1 MAVLAESGDAGY
13 IDGFAISSK
22 LLMFNFLPKNTK
34 FFDYFDRDTAVLVR
48 TAEEFCRFLESSG
61 DPKEYSKRLKDLEHE
76 ADQVTH
82 EAMELLHRSF
92 ITPLERGDLRRLILA
107 LDEVVDYLDDATRRI
122 ALYEVGAILPE
133 VCAMGKI
140 MVDLARAVE
149 AAVHDLR
156 NLRHKNNC
164 VREHCIEIQ
173 RLENVGDHLHHIA
186 LASIF
191 KIGMEPLT
199 VMKWKEIIDL
209 VELAMDSAEEVAH
222 VIEGIVLENA

>member
-1 MAVLAESGDAGY
+1 
-13 IDGFAISSK
+13 
-22 LLMFNFLPKNTK
+22 MFNFLPRNTK
-34 FFDYFDRDTAVLVR
+34 FFDYFDRDTAVLLR
-48 TAEEFCRFLESSG
+48 TAEVFAEFLERSG
-61 DPKEYSKRLKDLEHE
+61 EPREYSRRLKELEHE
-76 ADQVTH
+76 ADRLTH

-122 ALYEVGAILPE
+122 ALYEVGTILPE

-140 MVDLARAVE
+140 MVDLARAVQ
-149 AAVHDLR
+149 AGVHELR
-156 NLRHKNNC
+156 NLRRKNNRI
-164 VREHCIEIQ
+164 REHCIEIQ

-191 KIGMEPLT
+191 KTGMEPLL

-209 VELAMDSAEEVAH
+209 IELGMDAAEEVAH

>member
-1 MAVLAESGDAGY
+1 
-13 IDGFAISSK
+13 
-22 LLMFNFLPKNTK
+22 MFNFLPRNTK
-34 FFDYFDRDTAVLVR
+34 FFDYFDRGTEVLVR
-48 TAEEFCRFLESSG
+48 TAEVFAEFLERSG
-61 DPKEYSKRLKDLEHE
+61 EPREYSRRLKELEHE
-76 ADQVTH
+76 ADRLTH

-122 ALYEVGAILPE
+122 ALYEVGTILPE

-140 MVDLARAVE
+140 TVDLTRAVQ
-149 AAVHDLR
+149 AGVHDLR
-156 NLRHKNNC
+156 NLRKKNNH
-164 VREHCIEIQ
+164 VLEHCIEIQ

-191 KIGMEPLT
+191 KTGKDPLL

-209 VELAMDSAEEVAH
+209 IELAMDAAEEIAH

>member
-1 MAVLAESGDAGY
+1 
-13 IDGFAISSK
+13 
-22 LLMFNFLPKNTK
+22 MFNFLPRNTK
-34 FFDYFDRDTAVLVR
+34 FFDFFDRDTEVQIRA
-48 TAEEFCRFLESSG
+48 AECFREFLESSG
-61 DPKEYSKRLKDLEHE
+61 DPKQYSARLKELEHE
-76 ADQVTH
+76 ADRITH

-107 LDEVVDYLDDATRRI
+107 LDNIVDYLDDAARRI
-122 ALYEVGAILPE
+122 ALYDVGPILPE
-133 VCAMGKI
+133 VCATGKVI
-140 MVDLARAVE
+140 VDLAHAVA

-156 NLRHKNNC
+156 NLRGKNQ

-191 KIGMEPLT
+191 KNGLDPLT
-199 VMKWKEIIDL
+199 VIKWKEIVDL
-209 VELAMDSAEEVAH
+209 IELAMDASEDVAH

>member
-1 MAVLAESGDAGY
+1 
-13 IDGFAISSK
+13 
-22 LLMFNFLPKNTK
+22 MFSFLPRNTK
-34 FFDYFDRDTAVLVR
+34 FFDYFDRDTEVLVR
-48 TAEEFCRFLESSG
+48 AAAAFAEFLEQSG
-61 DPKEYSKRLKDLEHE
+61 DPPEYSRRMKELEHE
-76 ADQVTH
+76 ADKVTH

-107 LDEVVDYLDDATRRI
+107 LDEIVDYLDDATRRI
-122 ALYEVGAILPE
+122 SLYEVGPILPE

-140 MVDLARAVE
+140 MLDLAHAVK
-149 AAVHDLR
+149 AGVHDLR
-156 NLRHKNNC
+156 TLRSKNNR

-173 RLENVGDHLHHIA
+173 RLENVGDHMHHIA

-191 KIGMEPLT
+191 KTCKDPLA

-209 VELAMDSAEEVAH
+209 IELAMDAAEEVAH